1 MPNLAAPRRTIKTRM
16 SAAIF
21 LVTGLLLLGTGL
33 AFPCSAAAD
42 GGYREVW
49 IWYVNETSPVGDD
62 LRNYETIIG
71 WLESG
76 ETEKA
81 GLFARTLRDE
91 LSLFQAAVARE
102 ETAIESGVV
111 AAAGRI
117 DALLVTNHL
126 ARSGRYRYYDRAAGR
141 FLEAA
146 LTFPPSD
153 DYVLQSNPLVRG
165 EALEA
170 VLAEAARRYDP
181 AAHRFV
187 LITKSHG
194 GPEHA
199 LAVRLPRHHEEISR
213 EQLLA
218 SLAGDADEIPAP
230 PKIGV
235 TKAEYFALLDRAGR
249 RHGLQFSLV
258 FMEACRGIFAPGEE
272 QTLPTNVRLLY
283 TSGNRSLQYSTL
295 DYAALLSQIKPD
307 RPFSAV
313 LDEYLLPRYMALYRE
328 RQSLWRKLIWFAP
341 LAAILIW
348 FAWVLLRRRQPLGVV
363 ASTSE

>member
-1 MPNLAAPRRTIKTRM
+1 MPNLVAFAAPILPKNG
-16 SAAIF
+16 AATF
-21 LVTGLLLLGTGL
+21 WVTALLFGLGFVCSSRL
-33 AFPCSAAAD
+33 AAGEPN
-42 GGYREVW
+42 REVW
-49 IWYVNETSPVGDD
+49 IWYVNETSPVGAD
-62 LRNYETIIG
+62 LRNYEMIIG

-76 ETEKA
+76 DTDKTR
-81 GLFARTLRDE
+81 LFARTLRDE
-91 LSLFQAAVARE
+91 LSLFQAAVAQE
-102 ETAIESGVV
+102 MTAIERGMA

-117 DALLVTNHL
+117 DALLVTNQS
-126 ARSGRYRYYDRAAGR
+126 ARAGQYRYFDRAAGR
-141 FLEAA
+141 FLSASLA
-146 LTFPPSD
+146 LPPSD

-199 LAVRLPRHHEEISR
+199 LAVRLPRHHEEITR

-218 SLAGDADEIPAP
+218 SLAGNVDGIPAP
-230 PKIGV
+230 PQIGV
-235 TKAEYFALLDRAGR
+235 AKAEYFAILDRAGH
-249 RHGLQFSLV
+249 RHGLQFNLV

-295 DYAALLSQIKPD
+295 DYAALLSQVTTD

-313 LDEYLLPRYMALYRE
+313 LDECLLPRYMALYRE
-328 RQSLWRKLIWFAP
+328 PQPFWRRWIWFVP
-341 LAAILIW
+341 LIAILLWI
-348 FAWVLLRRRQPLGVV
+348 ALSRCASRRSRNALSLVR
-363 ASTSE
+363 